1 MKQQTALVF
10 LLLFS
15 YVLQIDYFVNSDTEP
30 SVNLS
35 TVDRFFRR
43 SKPSTV
49 CNNDEQSP
57 NISMCFN
64 SSLVENE
71 ETTTTISLLD
81 EEQVT
86 ADLYR

>member
-43 SKPSTV
+43 SKQPTV
-49 CNNDEQSP
+49 CNNDKESP
-57 NISMCFN
+57 NISKCFN

>member
-35 TVDRFFRR
+35 TGDRFFRR
-43 SKPSTV
+43 PKQSKV
-49 CNNDEQSP
+49 CNNDENSL
-57 NISMCFN
+57 NISKCFN
-64 SSLVENE
+64 TSLVEND
-71 ETTTTISLLD
+71 ETTMTISLGN
-81 EEQVT
+81 EEA